1 MPVVGDAD
9 VDMGLD
15 LVASIVDVSHLAVI
29 GPALAFETVK
39 LLQGGII
46 DVINL
51 AGNGKRWEPEVSGDC
66 IQDDG
71 ENAGRDHPIGSQGC
85 GFTYE
90 LADFE

>member
-1 MPVVGDAD
+1 
-9 VDMGLD
+9 
-15 LVASIVDVSHLAVI
+15 
-29 GPALAFETVK
+29 
-39 LLQGGII
+39 
-46 DVINL
+46 VINL

-71 ENAGRDHPIGSQGC
+71 ENAGRDHPIGSQRC